1 MTSAAGDSATGRPGG
16 PAEDAGP
23 AGPADRSARVVGR
36 AEAVL
41 PGVRADLEA
50 LVRIPSVS
58 AASFDRARV
67 AESADAVAQLLRD
80 AGLDD
85 VRVLSAPRPDGTPG
99 APAVVA
105 RRPAPAGAP
114 TVLLYA
120 HHDVQPPGTE
130 EGWTSPAFEPT
141 ERDGRLYARGAS
153 DDKAGVMVHVGALRA
168 LLPAWAPDEGVGVV
182 VFVEG
187 EEEVGSPS
195 FAAFLAEHRELL
207 GGGSGLDVIV
217 VADSDNW
224 SVDVPSLTTS
234 LRGLVDARVT
244 VSTLDHAVH
253 SGMYGGPVVDATT
266 ALLRLLDRLRDA
278 RGDIAVPG
286 LSSAGSS
293 GAPGASGEGAAGLP
307 DVSEERLRT
316 DAGVLDGVE
325 LVGSGPLAQRLWHR
339 AAVTVIGVDV
349 PPLER
354 ASNTLAASATA
365 RISLRVPP
373 GTAPHDAYA
382 ALRDH
387 LLASAPFGARVEV
400 ELEETGR
407 AFAGDV
413 DGPVYDAARAALA
426 RAWELDGPGAVVH
439 AGVGGS
445 IPFIAELVEAFP
457 SAVVL
462 VTGVEDPDTRAHG
475 HDESLSLDVL
485 RRALTA
491 EALLLDSLATTAGAA
506 HPERG

>member
-1 MTSAAGDSATGRPGG
+1 MTSAAGDSATGRP
-16 PAEDAGP
+16 D
-23 AGPADRSARVVGR
+23 GPADAEDRSDPSSRVVER
-36 AEAVL
+36 AAAVL

-58 AASFDRARV
+58 AASYDQARV
-67 AESADAVAQLLRD
+67 AESAEAVAGLLRG

-120 HHDVQPPGTE
+120 HHDVQPPGTDG
-130 EGWTSPAFEPT
+130 GWTSPAFEPT
-141 ERDGRLYARGAS
+141 ERGGRLYARGAS

-168 LLPAWAPDEGVGVV
+168 LLPAWGPDEGVGVV

-266 ALLRLLDRLRDA
+266 ALLRLLDRLRDD

-286 LSSAGSS
+286 LSSAGGPAGAGGS
-293 GAPGASGEGAAGLP
+293 GPGPAGLP
-307 DVSEERLRT
+307 DVTEERLRT
-316 DAGVLDGVE
+316 DAGVLDGVD

-339 AAVTVIGVDV
+339 AALTVIGVDV

-354 ASNTLAASATA
+354 ASNTLAASASA

-373 GTAPHDAYA
+373 GTAPQDAYA

-400 ELEETGR
+400 ALEETGQ

-457 SAVVL
+457 AAVVL

-491 EALLLDSLATTAGAA
+491 EALLLASLADTR
-506 HPERG
+506 RGRG

>member
-1 MTSAAGDSATGRPGG
+1 MTSAAGDSATGN
-16 PAEDAGP
+16 ECGP
-23 AGPADRSARVVGR
+23 AGSADRATRLVRR
-36 AEAVL
+36 AEDVL

-58 AASFDRARV
+58 AASFDQARV
-67 AESADAVAQLLRD
+67 AESADAVAQLLRR

-120 HHDVQPPGTE
+120 HHDVQPPGTD

-153 DDKAGVMVHVGALRA
+153 DDKAGVMVHVGALRT
-168 LLPAWAPDEGVGVV
+168 LLPTWGPDEGVGVV

-207 GGGSGLDVIV
+207 GGGGGLDVIV

-224 SVDVPSLTTS
+224 SVDTPSLTTS

-244 VSTLDHAVH
+244 VRTLDHAVH

-266 ALLRLLDRLRDA
+266 ALLRLLDRLRDES
-278 RGDIAVPG
+278 GDIAVPG
-286 LSSAGSS
+286 LSSAG
-293 GAPGASGEGAAGLP
+293 AAAEGLP
-307 DVSEERLRT
+307 DVGEERLRA

-325 LVGSGPLAQRLWHR
+325 LVGAGPLAQRLWHR
-339 AAVTVIGVDV
+339 AALTVIGVDV

-354 ASNTLAASATA
+354 ASNTLAPSATA

-373 GTAPHDAYA
+373 GTAPQEAYA

-491 EALLLDSLATTAGAA
+491 ESLLLDSLAGTPATG
-506 HPERG
+506 HRERA